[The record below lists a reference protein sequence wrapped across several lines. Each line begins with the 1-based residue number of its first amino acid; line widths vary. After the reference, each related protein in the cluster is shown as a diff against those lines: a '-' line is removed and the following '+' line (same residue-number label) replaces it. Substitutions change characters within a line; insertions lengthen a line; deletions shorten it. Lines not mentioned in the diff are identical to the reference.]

1 MSKDPATTRIPR
13 LDGIS
18 RIPPPGSFGGTTS
31 ASATSHIRP
40 PTVKSTTQIFRAP
53 AAPANVKARPISS
66 YHPAAA
72 PLHDLGA
79 SIKKSASGERLNN
92 AVSLI
97 SKRTTNVLK
106 KYFGQGKM
114 MGASVG
120 GIQGAAASSLMTSS
134 LPHTPLPAAK
144 QPQQQQQQQR
154 QQQCL
159 LTSSTP
165 MPLMRSETFV
175 CDEEEQ
181 QLREREPEGE
191 QSQMQL
197 TLSATPNRTRLENT
211 RLSSVGFG
219 RTLDLDAT
227 LIESSSP
234 LSRTRTVIV
243 DKKEQPELDPNA
255 TKLVS
260 PLSVTRLATSSAQAD
275 RTRPVIPASDEPADA
290 THLLGNL
297 SGERADRTR
306 PVIPAK
312 GDSTEQLD
320 TTQLLANLSCFR
332 ADRTRPVVS
341 GPEAADRTRTINAA
355 GSEPSHELNL
365 DLTRSMEKLPLL
377 EHMSMPSGLDLLMNG
392 IKSDLPLETELDN
405 TELDVTL
412 TALAPDKSTMKLP
425 LNSTINTERL
435 LDISGL
441 QSPARH
447 IQLLNLTR
455 EFLEQTPQRCA
466 GGRSM
471 PQHSLVCLTPQSATT
486 TPHGVGRYQQ
496 TPVPVHLLSP
506 LLKAARSDLVLPTRT
521 PEGELLPPHLVD
533 ATLGSAVQLRTPR
546 TRYSFGLELQE
557 TTLDSSME
565 LVDNSFSASQQQL
578 QQLQQQLL
586 KKQHSFDLD
595 ESLGI
600 LTPDQ
605 MKEFLDSSSQH
616 NNNNSNN
623 PNLSHQLELQL
634 VAAAAQQQQ
643 QQRQQQQQQQQHLQL
658 QQQLRLEQTPSPEE
672 LPLDPIEP
680 QLSAALAA
688 PAPAVA
694 AAVVVAAPAAAPKLS
709 NSFITSV
716 TSVTSLD
723 TGYQGDG
730 EMSRPASRGACDHSP
745 SNGPH
750 LGRVSRQPSFPP
762 MPAAPAAPMRR
773 QDPMT
778 DSDFFTE
785 SDADDVLQR
794 GDRRAQ
800 VIDGQLYGPAMQPS
814 ASVPQLEDSCME
826 SSGIFT
832 DVENRCDEEMRLP
845 ELELDMEM
853 EMDMSPDEST
863 QTLRKAQGQAQ
874 RAEQQ
879 QSQSQP
885 RPLSSSSAATTL
897 SNRTSYCSVDG
908 GSAKSFC
915 DEAFNASSDQQQQ
928 QPQRSSVQ
936 CAASPRPHASLT
948 SLCTVENFNSA
959 SPSSSSSLASPK
971 SSCKITTTATAEN
984 KKSSRSVKTPNKWDA
999 VMHKIASNKSTIKTN
1014 YNDVKSKVSTTRNMA
1029 GSGSGSGSGAG
1040 TGASA
1045 PRSPSTSSGSP
1056 RISPTVR
1063 RSPSGTPLVKRSGSV
1078 RPTNATP
1085 TTSTST
1091 RQPQDKGS
1099 VGVGAGVGVNVF
1111 ARLSKSQ
1118 SPTSPTAAATAA
1130 AAAAAKRLQPVLV
1143 KRGRSYSKDSQKSSH
1158 SDLSSLCNGNGS
1170 GSPKLL
1176 AKTPLR
1182 SAKKRDVRNLSISPT
1197 DLGPPPKTQQTVKGQ
1212 STRNKSLTPTP
1223 ITIQK
1228 RSQSNIGATP
1238 TPATTTTT
1246 TKTPSTATTT
1256 TTTTIATPTGNK
1268 GVKTSPQKAVK
1279 NAAGNAVIKNLNAT
1293 KTLPAGIP
1301 EDDDDNDNDD
1311 DDDDDN
1317 D

>member
-1 MSKDPATTRIPR
+1 MIIIVFGVVWDDPATTRIPR

-31 ASATSHIRP
+31 HIRP
-40 PTVKSTTQIFRAP
+40 PTALKSSTQIFRAP
-53 AAPANVKARPISS
+53 AAPANSKARPISS

-144 QPQQQQQQQR
+144 QPQQQQQQEQQQR
-154 QQQCL
+154 QPQCL

-175 CDEEEQ
+175 CNEEEQ
-181 QLREREPEGE
+181 QLREREPKGE

-197 TLSATPNRTRLENT
+197 TLSGTPTLNRTRLENT

-227 LIESSSP
+227 LIDSSSS

-243 DKKEQPELDPNA
+243 DKKEQPEQLDSNA
-255 TKLVS
+255 TQLVS
-260 PLSVTRLATSSAQAD
+260 PLSFTRLATSSAQVDRTRTVIPASDEPADATQLLGNISGDRAD
-275 RTRPVIPASDEPADA
+275 RTRPVIPASDVP
-290 THLLGNL
+290 
-297 SGERADRTR
+297 
-306 PVIPAK
+306 
-312 GDSTEQLD
+312 TEQLD
-320 TTQLLANLSCFR
+320 ATQLLANLSCSR

-341 GPEAADRTRTINAA
+341 EAADASQLNRADRTRTINAA
-355 GSEPSHELNL
+355 GGELSHELNL
-365 DLTRSMEKLPLL
+365 DLTKSVEKLPLL

-392 IKSDLPLETELDN
+392 IKSDLPLDAELDN

-455 EFLEQTPQRCA
+455 EFLEQTPQRLPQHGA
-466 GGRSM
+466 GSRSM

-486 TPHGVGRYQQ
+486 TPHGSGRYQQ

-533 ATLGSAVQLRTPR
+533 GTLGAAVQLRTPR

-557 TTLDSSME
+557 STLDSSLE
-565 LVDNSFSASQQQL
+565 L
-578 QQLQQQLL
+578 LL

-616 NNNNSNN
+616 NNSNN

-634 VAAAAQQQQ
+634 
-643 QQRQQQQQQQQHLQL
+643 
-658 QQQLRLEQTPSPEE
+658 QLRLEQTPSPEE

-680 QLSAALAA
+680 QLTAALAA
-688 PAPAVA
+688 PAPANA
-694 AAVVVAAPAAAPKLS
+694 ATAAVVVAAAPAAPKLS

-845 ELELDMEM
+845 ELEPDIEMEM

-863 QTLRKAQGQAQ
+863 QTLRKAQ
-874 RAEQQ
+874 
-879 QSQSQP
+879 
-885 RPLSSSSAATTL
+885 
-897 SNRTSYCSVDG
+897 
-908 GSAKSFC
+908 
-915 DEAFNASSDQQQQ
+915 
-928 QPQRSSVQ
+928 
-936 CAASPRPHASLT
+936 
-948 SLCTVENFNSA
+948 
-959 SPSSSSSLASPK
+959 
-971 SSCKITTTATAEN
+971 
-984 KKSSRSVKTPNKWDA
+984 
-999 VMHKIASNKSTIKTN
+999 
-1014 YNDVKSKVSTTRNMA
+1014 VSTTRNMA
-1029 GSGSGSGSGAG
+1029 GSGSGSGAG
-1040 TGASA
+1040 GSA
-1045 PRSPSTSSGSP
+1045 PRSPSSSSGSP

-1063 RSPSGTPLVKRSGSV
+1063 RSPSGTPLVKRSSSV

-1099 VGVGAGVGVNVF
+1099 VGVGAGVNVF

-1118 SPTSPTAAATAA
+1118 SPTSPTA

-1158 SDLSSLCNGNGS
+1158 SDLSSLCNGNGNGS

-1182 SAKKRDVRNLSISPT
+1182 K
-1197 DLGPPPKTQQTVKGQ
+1197 
-1212 STRNKSLTPTP
+1212 
-1223 ITIQK
+1223 
-1228 RSQSNIGATP
+1228 
-1238 TPATTTTT
+1238 
-1246 TKTPSTATTT
+1246 
-1256 TTTTIATPTGNK
+1256 
-1268 GVKTSPQKAVK
+1268 
-1279 NAAGNAVIKNLNAT
+1279 
-1293 KTLPAGIP
+1293 
-1301 EDDDDNDNDD
+1301 
-1311 DDDDDN
+1311 
-1317 D
+1317 

>member
-1 MSKDPATTRIPR
+1 MSHFDPATTRIPR
-13 LDGIS
+13 LDGNS

-31 ASATSHIRP
+31 HIRP
-40 PTVKSTTQIFRAP
+40 PTALKSSTQIFRAP
-53 AAPANVKARPISS
+53 AAPANGKARPISS

-120 GIQGAAASSLMTSS
+120 GIQGAAASGLMTSS

-144 QPQQQQQQQR
+144 QPQPEKQQQR

-181 QLREREPEGE
+181 QLREREPKGE

-197 TLSATPNRTRLENT
+197 TLSATPTLNRTRLENT

-227 LIESSSP
+227 LIESSSSM
-234 LSRTRTVIV
+234 SRTRTVIV

-255 TKLVS
+255 TQLVS
-260 PLSVTRLATSSAQAD
+260 PLSCTRLATSSAQVDRTRTVIPASVEPADATQLLANLSGDRAD
-275 RTRPVIPASDEPADA
+275 RTRPVIPASDEPTGQPDA
-290 THLLGNL
+290 
-297 SGERADRTR
+297 
-306 PVIPAK
+306 
-312 GDSTEQLD
+312 
-320 TTQLLANLSCFR
+320 TQLLANLSCSR

-341 GPEAADRTRTINAA
+341 EVADASQLNRADRTRTFNAA
-355 GSEPSHELNL
+355 GGELSHELNL
-365 DLTRSMEKLPLL
+365 DLTRSVEKLPLL

-392 IKSDLPLETELDN
+392 VKSELPLDAELDN

-455 EFLEQTPQRCA
+455 EFLEQTPQRLPQHGA
-466 GGRSM
+466 GSRSM
-471 PQHSLVCLTPQSATT
+471 PQHSLVCLTPHSATT
-486 TPHGVGRYQQ
+486 TPHGTGRYQQ

-521 PEGELLPPHLVD
+521 PEGELLP
-533 ATLGSAVQLRTPR
+533 LGAAVQLRTPR

-557 TTLDSSME
+557 STLDASLE
-565 LVDNSFSASQQQL
+565 L
-578 QQLQQQLL
+578 QLL

-616 NNNNSNN
+616 NNSNN
-623 PNLSHQLELQL
+623 PNTNSNLSHHLELQL
-634 VAAAAQQQQ
+634 
-643 QQRQQQQQQQQHLQL
+643 
-658 QQQLRLEQTPSPEE
+658 
-672 LPLDPIEP
+672 
-680 QLSAALAA
+680 
-688 PAPAVA
+688 
-694 AAVVVAAPAAAPKLS
+694 LS

-845 ELELDMEM
+845 ELEPDIEMEMEM

-863 QTLRKAQGQAQ
+863 QTLRKAQAST
-874 RAEQQ
+874 AAA
-879 QSQSQP
+879 P
-885 RPLSSSSAATTL
+885 KAFATKLST
-897 SNRTSYCSVDG
+897 N
-908 GSAKSFC
+908 
-915 DEAFNASSDQQQQ
+915 
-928 QPQRSSVQ
+928 
-936 CAASPRPHASLT
+936 
-948 SLCTVENFNSA
+948 
-959 SPSSSSSLASPK
+959 SSSSSSD
-971 SSCKITTTATAEN
+971 
-984 KKSSRSVKTPNKWDA
+984 RQYSVQ
-999 VMHKIASNKSTIKTN
+999 
-1014 YNDVKSKVSTTRNMA
+1014 
-1029 GSGSGSGSGAG
+1029 
-1040 TGASA
+1040 
-1045 PRSPSTSSGSP
+1045 
-1056 RISPTVR
+1056 R
-1063 RSPSGTPLVKRSGSV
+1063 RRVHTHR
-1078 RPTNATP
+1078 
-1085 TTSTST
+1085 
-1091 RQPQDKGS
+1091 
-1099 VGVGAGVGVNVF
+1099 
-1111 ARLSKSQ
+1111 
-1118 SPTSPTAAATAA
+1118 
-1130 AAAAAKRLQPVLV
+1130 
-1143 KRGRSYSKDSQKSSH
+1143 
-1158 SDLSSLCNGNGS
+1158 
-1170 GSPKLL
+1170 
-1176 AKTPLR
+1176 
-1182 SAKKRDVRNLSISPT
+1182 
-1197 DLGPPPKTQQTVKGQ
+1197 
-1212 STRNKSLTPTP
+1212 
-1223 ITIQK
+1223 
-1228 RSQSNIGATP
+1228 
-1238 TPATTTTT
+1238 
-1246 TKTPSTATTT
+1246 
-1256 TTTTIATPTGNK
+1256 
-1268 GVKTSPQKAVK
+1268 
-1279 NAAGNAVIKNLNAT
+1279 
-1293 KTLPAGIP
+1293 
-1301 EDDDDNDNDD
+1301 
-1311 DDDDDN
+1311 
-1317 D
+1317 